1 MLNERQ
7 PAPDPEIAG
16 MRVLLPPPREN
27 ESWPEAAGFPDHAM
41 HHLKIPTSVSRVW
54 QADIGSGGSEYRRL
68 LTRPVAADG
77 RVYTLDVDFQV
88 RAFDAARCDRVC
100 RFVPQVP
107 AEASDA
113 SGGVLASAVGYSK
126 SGVLGI
132 DVLLR

>member
-68 LTRPVAADG
+68 LNRPVAADG

-88 RAFDAARCDRVC
+88 SAFDAASGDRVWQIGSAACGESVC
-100 RFVPQVP
+100 RY
-107 AEASDA
+107 
-113 SGGVLASAVGYSK
+113 G
-126 SGVLGI
+126 
-132 DVLLR
+132 